1 MYQKLFDLMHETH
14 DVILLESEI
23 NDIIDTVNECEKT
36 KLAIAKEL
44 IRRTLNNYQA
54 KLDVMNTDK
63 DKCITERSEPVYVA
77 SIISITQK
85 RNLLKWVLK
94 ILE

>member
-63 DKCITERSEPVYVA
+63 DKCITKHSELGYVA